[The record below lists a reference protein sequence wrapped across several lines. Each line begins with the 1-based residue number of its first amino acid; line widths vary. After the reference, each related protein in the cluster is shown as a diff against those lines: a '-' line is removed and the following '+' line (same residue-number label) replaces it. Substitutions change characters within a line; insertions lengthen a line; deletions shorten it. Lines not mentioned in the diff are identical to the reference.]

1 MCVLKLFSLELFNL
15 VMFCSRNTS
24 TFVPIKEG
32 NSVIFYINT
41 GGFPLM
47 SDAWSQ
53 MWSYAKELQPSGKLL
68 TNKLFAVVFLMAVF
82 CMWIHWACAY
92 MHQMNPLV
100 QPIAEPREG

>member
-1 MCVLKLFSLELFNL
+1 
-15 VMFCSRNTS
+15 MFCSRNTN

-53 MWSYAKELQPSGKLL
+53 MWSYAKELQPSGKITTDKRFLCLYNLL
-68 TNKLFAVVFLMAVF
+68 VIN
-82 CMWIHWACAY
+82 
-92 MHQMNPLV
+92 
-100 QPIAEPREG
+100 

>member
-1 MCVLKLFSLELFNL
+1 
-15 VMFCSRNTS
+15 MFCSRNTN

-53 MWSYAKELQPSGKLL
+53 MWSYAKELQPSGKIKTKLSLL
-68 TNKLFAVVFLMAVF
+68 FDSF
-82 CMWIHWACAY
+82 IHF
-92 MHQMNPLV
+92 ML
-100 QPIAEPREG
+100 